1 MGEVKMFPMTFVHLE
16 KDGRTASIV
25 YADSS
30 KRVIGVVGDL
40 PVTFMNQDA
49 TLCVTRL
56 ISAGWKETS
65 RGKVTDESI

>member
-1 MGEVKMFPMTFVHLE
+1 MFPMMCAHLE

-30 KRVIGVVGDL
+30 KRVIGVIGDL
-40 PVTFMNQDA
+40 PMTFMHTDA
-49 TLCVTRL
+49 TLCITRL
-56 ISAGWKETS
+56 VSAGWKETS

>member
-1 MGEVKMFPMTFVHLE
+1 MFPMECVHLE

-30 KRVIGVVGDL
+30 KRVLGVVGDL
-40 PVTFMNQDA
+40 PITFIHADA
-49 TLCVTRL
+49 TLCITRL

-65 RGKVTDESI
+65 RGKVTEESI